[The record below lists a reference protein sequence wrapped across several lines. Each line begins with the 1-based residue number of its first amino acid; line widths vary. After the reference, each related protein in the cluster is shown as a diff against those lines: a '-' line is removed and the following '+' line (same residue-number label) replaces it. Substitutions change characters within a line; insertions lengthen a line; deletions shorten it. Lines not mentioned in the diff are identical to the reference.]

1 MGWGSGINPAASS
14 QLGGGKRALRPWGWR
29 QIPKVMGFRVL
40 VSSTHRGIFPACREK
55 GWNGKRMEMRGVQP
69 DRDESREYFLA
80 GIPRRSRTRHWQP
93 PGWGGMFF
101 IGLRDVRE
109 YSLESLRTRDAHP
122 MGTPNPSASQAGC
135 PHPTQTLLGDAPRGI
150 KEDFS
155 SLEEVGGDGGDGGGP
170 PQPLFPTEKK
180 MKEKLKKKSTAKTLT
195 FPTSNAR

>member
-1 MGWGSGINPAASS
+1 
-14 QLGGGKRALRPWGWR
+14 
-29 QIPKVMGFRVL
+29 
-40 VSSTHRGIFPACREK
+40 
-55 GWNGKRMEMRGVQP
+55 MRGVQP

-80 GIPRRSRTRHWQP
+80 GIPRRSRTRHRQP
-93 PGWGGMFF
+93 PGCGGRFF

-122 MGTPNPSASQAGC
+122 TGTPNPSASQAGC
-135 PHPTQTLLGDAPRGI
+135 PHPMQTLLGDAPRGI

-180 MKEKLKKKSTAKTLT
+180 
-195 FPTSNAR
+195 